1 MEMVK
6 MMRRKGFTLIEL
18 MVVLGIITIIATASV
33 PQIQLWTARNRG
45 VQAVSQI
52 ISDFS
57 KAKSIAI
64 TITKQQ
70 QLPVELAG
78 AYVFGSRP
86 QIALFFEQDRY
97 YIIQRDGMKQDGWIA
112 SSDKIIKMVS
122 LPRNIVL
129 QKVNDQSVSSGI
141 PLVITSA
148 GRLKKEDGSFI
159 VPVNNV
165 TYMQTCGDQQ
175 SELKGVSVFMITL
188 KATVS
193 GTNSLWYR
201 LEIGQGGE
209 YFICS
214 SSVESFTGATS
225 NVLEL

>member
-1 MEMVK
+1 

-129 QKVNDQSVSSGI
+129 QKVNDQSVSAGI

-148 GRLKKEDGSFI
+148 GRLKKNDGSF
-159 VPVNNV
+159 VAPVNNV
-165 TYMQTCGDQQ
+165 TYMRCGDQD
-175 SELKGVSVFMITL
+175 SELKGTSIFMLTL
-188 KATVS
+188 KLAVS
-193 GTNSLWYR
+193 GANSLWYR

-214 SSVESFTGATS
+214 SSVEDFTGAMS